1 MVWIG
6 KSNFV
11 LLTIANIGLLLLLLL
26 LLILPLVPVMLVN
39 GSAYL
44 IPEILVI
51 ATKLEVKYRL
61 HSAAILLFT
70 PFKNQLTKDEL

>member
-11 LLTIANIGLLLLLLL
+11 LLTIANIGLLLLLL

>member
-1 MVWIG
+1 VVWIG

-11 LLTIANIGLLLLLLL
+11 LLTIANIGLLLLLL

>member
-1 MVWIG
+1 VWIG

-51 ATKLEVKYRL
+51 ATKLEVK
-61 HSAAILLFT
+61 
-70 PFKNQLTKDEL
+70 